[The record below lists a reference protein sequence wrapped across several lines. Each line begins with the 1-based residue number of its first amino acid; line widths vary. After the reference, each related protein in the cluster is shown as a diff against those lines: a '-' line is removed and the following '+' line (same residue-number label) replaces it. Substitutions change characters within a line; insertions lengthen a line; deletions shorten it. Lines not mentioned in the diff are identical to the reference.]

1 MKCMDAALTRTLDAY
16 IAERQ
21 KISVRTLMRN
31 AGKFIA
37 ETVAKDAPKGSRFL
51 IFCGSGNNGGDG
63 YAAAVILHEMGYK
76 AYCID
81 VMESGPVGDA
91 ALYFYR
97 QYRKTVG
104 YPLTSYD
111 LSEEKLMEH
120 ARGSYAIVEA
130 IYGSGFHGEITGNAK
145 NAVRFMNRVSG
156 VKKYAVDIPA
166 GVNGSN
172 GNIAKE
178 VFFADVTLSL
188 GIPKRGLFLY
198 PGCLYVGE
206 VVGSP
211 IGMDIPRAERHFS
224 LTDEVLTEALVR
236 TFLPSRRPDL
246 HKGTAGRVHL
256 VVGSELYPG
265 AAMLASAAS
274 ARVGAGYTVL
284 FSPRSVCTAAV
295 TRQPSLLVRP
305 CGDVSEALLSAENG
319 AGAILAGSGSGV
331 SFTFREAIYDALSR
345 KGAPL
350 ILDADALTALSEER
364 EESEKRLAVAEREVI
379 LTPHP
384 GEFARL
390 LGITPEECEKN
401 RYEAAKAFSMR
412 TGTVLVLK
420 GVATLIASPD
430 GRVYI
435 NTSGSD
441 ALAKAGSG
449 DVLAGLIATFASAGV
464 PAAEAAAAAVYLHGC
479 AGEEL
484 AATRSRF
491 GVLPEELPLAVAG
504 ILAAYEKE

>member
-16 IAERQ
+16 VAERQ
-21 KISVRTLMRN
+21 KISVRTLMGN

-51 IFCGSGNNGGDG
+51 IFCGGGNNGGDG
-63 YAAAVILHEMGYK
+63 YAAALALNRMGHK

-81 VMESGPVGDA
+81 VVESGPSSPA
-91 ALYFYR
+91 ALHYYKE
-97 QYRKTVG
+97 YRKTVG

-111 LSEEKLMEH
+111 ISEEKLMDH
-120 ARGSYAIVEA
+120 ARASYAVVEA
-130 IYGSGFHGEITGNAK
+130 IYGSGFHGEVEGNALT
-145 NAVRFMNRVSG
+145 AIRFMNRVTG

-166 GVNGSN
+166 GCNGSTGAVAN
-172 GNIAKE
+172 E
-178 VFFADVTLSL
+178 VFAADVTLSL

-198 PGCLYVGE
+198 PACLYVGE
-206 VVGSP
+206 VVHSP
-211 IGMDIPRAERHFS
+211 IGMDVHRAEKHFA
-224 LTDEVLTEALVR
+224 LTDEVLTEKVIR
-236 TFLPSRRPDL
+236 RFLPRRRPDL

-256 VVGSELYPG
+256 AVGSELYPG

-305 CGDVSEALLSAENG
+305 VGDVGEALLSAEEG
-319 AGAILAGSGSGV
+319 AGAILTGCGSGV
-331 SFTFREAIYDALSR
+331 SFTFRTAIYDALER
-345 KGAPL
+345 EGAPL
-350 ILDADALTALSEER
+350 ILDADALTALAGER
-364 EESEKRLAVAEREVI
+364 EESERRLAASCRTVI

-384 GEFARL
+384 GEFSRF
-390 LGITPEECEKN
+390 LGVLPEEAEKN
-401 RYEAAKAFSMR
+401 RYLLAKEFATR

-420 GVATLIASPD
+420 GVATLIATPD

-435 NTSGSD
+435 NTTGSD

-449 DVLAGLIATFASAGV
+449 DVLAGLVAAFVAAGV
-464 PAAEAAAAAVYLHGC
+464 PAAEAAAAAVYLHGS
-479 AGEEL
+479 AGETL
-484 AATRSRF
+484 AKTRSRF
-491 GVLPEELPLAVAG
+491 GVLPEELPLAVAE
-504 ILAAYEKE
+504 ILAAYENE